1 MLVFM
6 FPVRSSSQ
14 TGFSLIELVA
24 VMILLGVLAVTA
36 LPRFTGKSDF
46 SLYSA
51 RDQITAGARLAQQRA
66 MIDRHSDLCY
76 RLVIASNVLA
86 LQYEDSLSVIE
97 NIGPSE
103 EWRSGIV
110 IDADVSVSDATVY
123 FDGLGNVL
131 SACGGLQLSSITTI
145 NIDSLAVCINPVG
158 YIYDC

>member
-1 MLVFM
+1 MTLT
-6 FPVRSSSQ
+6 RSFVQ

-46 SLYSA
+46 SVYSA

-66 MIDRHSDLCY
+66 MTDRQSDLCY
-76 RLVIASNVLA
+76 RLAIASNVLA
-86 LQYEDSLSVIE
+86 LQHQDSSAVIQSF
-97 NIGPSE
+97 GPSE
-103 EWRSGIV
+103 EWRDGIV
-110 IDADVSVSDATVY
+110 IDTDVSVSDATVY

-131 SACGGLQLSSITTI
+131 SACSGSQLSSITTI
-145 NIDSLAVCINPVG
+145 SIDSLAVCINPVG